1 MKVVN
6 KTFCVLPW
14 VHMHVKPNKDV
25 HLCSRK
31 SIPLGNINDTAP
43 NEIFHSV
50 EMDDVREKMLNGKC
64 VAGCEKCYHEE
75 SINNGQSLRTF
86 MNNWFDQLIHHNN
99 VLPWKEGFL
108 ERTSNANVN
117 WASKFK
123 HLTPS
128 IKWVALHASNVCNLA
143 CRGCYSLLSTKW
155 RKDEEKLGIN
165 PYPLQNSLLADFN
178 FDFENIDFITMYGG
192 EPFYMKQNL
201 ELTNAISSDPNIKN
215 KILQYFTNGMI
226 LPTDKTFEMWKEIK
240 KLHLI
245 VSIDAYG
252 IENDYFRYGS
262 KWDVLEKNLLMY
274 ITESKKHNWELRI
287 STLINIHNVNN
298 LDILHNWLIG
308 AGIKQSN
315 IDYNL
320 CIYPQELDIR
330 NLPIEYKDKVIKN
343 YKSIQLPNTLKNIV
357 TKHLEMEPNID
368 FIASSAFS
376 KKLDLLRNQL
386 NPVTELETYMAKDTI

>member
-1 MKVVN
+1 VKVVN

-165 PYPLQNSLLADFN
+165 PYPLQNPKLNDFGFN
-178 FDFENIDFITMYGG
+178 FKNIDFVTMYGG
-192 EPFYMKQNL
+192 EPFYMKQNN
-201 ELTNAISSDPNIKN
+201 ELTNVMSDADNTSD

-226 LPTDKTFEMWKEIK
+226 LPSNETFDVWRDIK

-245 VSIDAYG
+245 MSIDSYG
-252 IENDYFRYGS
+252 VENDYFRYGS
-262 KWDVLEKNLLMY
+262 KWSTIEENLNIFLD
-274 ITESKKHNWELRI
+274 KQLPHWEIRI
-287 STLINIHNVNN
+287 STLINIYNVKTLN
-298 LDILHNWLIG
+298 ILHQWLIQKG
-308 AGIKQSN
+308 VPETH

-330 NLPIEYKDKVIKN
+330 NLPNKYKDSVVGT
-343 YKSIQLPNTLKNIV
+343 YKDINLPNNLKNLV
-357 TKHLEMEPNID
+357 LEHIKLEPTID

-386 NPVTELETYMAKDTI
+386 NPVTELETYMTKDTI